1 MSEPKIGR
9 VLVASLHQAI
19 HDLMPTRGE
28 FYEDWLSPRRIRQG
42 KVGRARVAG
51 AISFLREEGE
61 CYSAVV
67 DRAGRYAVDWT
78 VGDLA
83 PVERLML
90 RRLPRSLRVR
100 GILRASARLIR
111 NLHEVAQLDF
121 TVRHGAGV
129 VRLDGSLF
137 CDVREPPG
145 RPLCGFYGG
154 LLKRYFEFFDVSCD
168 VQISRCR
175 GTGESSCELLFDTNH
190 SDS

>member
-19 HDLMPTRGE
+19 HDLVPTRGE
-28 FYEDWLSPRRIRQG
+28 FYEEWLSARRIREG
-42 KVGRARVAG
+42 EVGRARVAA

-61 CYSAVV
+61 DYSAVV

-78 VGDLA
+78 VGDL
-83 PVERLML
+83 PSVERLML

-111 NLHEVAQLDF
+111 NLHEVDQLDF
-121 TVRHGAGV
+121 SVRHGAGV
-129 VRLDGSLF
+129 VRMEGSLF
-137 CDVREPPG
+137 CDVREPAG

-154 LLKRYFEFFDVSCD
+154 LIERYFEFFNVSCE
-168 VQISRCR
+168 VQISQCR
-175 GTGESSCELLFDTNH
+175 GTGEPSCELLLDTNR
-190 SDS
+190 SGL

>member
-90 RRLPRSLRVR
+90 RSLPRSLRVR

-175 GTGESSCELLFDTNH
+175 GTGEPSCELLLDTNH
-190 SDS
+190 SDL

>member
-51 AISFLREEGE
+51 AISFLRKEGE

-154 LLKRYFEFFDVSCD
+154 LLKRYFEFFDVSCE

>member
-19 HDLMPTRGE
+19 HDVIPTRGE
-28 FYEDWLSPRRIRQG
+28 FYEDWLSAHRIRQG
-42 KVGRARVAG
+42 EVGRERVA
-51 AISFLREEGE
+51 AVISFLREEGE
-61 CYSAVV
+61 DYSAVV

-78 VGDLA
+78 VGDLPA
-83 PVERLML
+83 LERLML

-121 TVRHGAGV
+121 TVGRGAGV

-154 LLKRYFEFFDVSCD
+154 LSERYFELFDVSCE
-168 VQISRCR
+168 VQISQCR
-175 GTGESSCELLFDTNH
+175 GTGESSCELLLDTNH
-190 SDS
+190 SDF